1 LRAGAEDHV
10 GSSAVVHTRFLKCAQ
25 RFPVENAHAGTAVHI
40 GLSLKREHTQAL
52 PRQQQCRQLA
62 HRPQANDR
70 NVIPVLVTALA
81 CHRASHLPRSCG
93 CLKVVVFVTDENI
106 A

>member
-52 PRQQQCRQLA
+52 PRQQQCPQLT
-62 HRPQANDR
+62 HRTQTHDR
-70 NVIPVLVTALA
+70 NVKHVLVNALV